1 MRRIRFWA
9 GRKKQSEALLGVGIS
24 PAKTGV
30 IGKPMT
36 AGITETCSSVAVC
49 VLALVARYA
58 AIAGPDPQESLSGVD
73 WSGI

>member
-9 GRKKQSEALLGVGIS
+9 GRKKQSEVLLGVGIS
-24 PAKTGV
+24 VAKTGV

-36 AGITETCSSVAVC
+36 AGTLETWSGVAVC
-49 VLALVARYA
+49 VLAFVVRYA
-58 AIAGPDPQESLSGVD
+58 AIAGTEPQESLLGVY